1 MRNILILVLALLM
14 PMTGLGKS
22 KKTTKHPLG
31 DGQTDRA
38 YWCKLAY
45 TMAAPV
51 LENMA
56 NGTLQ
61 KNMTLELSPTWD
73 NRDKKVAYMECFGRL
88 MAGISPWLALPDDD
102 TEEGK
107 MRKQLREWA
116 LKAYANAVDPQSPD
130 YLGWRSCGQTL
141 VDAAYVV

>member
-1 MRNILILVLALLM
+1 M
-14 PMTGLGKS
+14 
-22 KKTTKHPLG
+22 KKTLFLMLLICLPVVGFAKVKKQVVEKDPLG
-31 DGQTDRA
+31 TGAEDRA
-38 YWCKLAY
+38 YWAKLAY

-61 KNMTLELSPTWD
+61 KNMKLELSPTWD

-88 MAGISPWLALPDDD
+88 MAGIAPWLTLPDDD

-107 MRKQLREWA
+107 MRKQLQGIR
-116 LKAYANAVDPQSPD
+116 Q
-130 YLGWRSCGQTL
+130 RR
-141 VDAAYVV
+141 